1 MPAVRAEAPAV
12 TVINQVEPAA
22 VTVVDNH
29 PTRSVQTVERDA
41 NDEITRTVTT
51 YER

>member
-1 MPAVRAEAPAV
+1 MPEVRAEVPAV
-12 TVINQVEPAA
+12 NVVNQVQPAP
-22 VTVVDNH
+22 VTLVDNH